1 MQSRAYRTKLRPSQV
16 NGLHALLLFAQEP
29 GAGKEI
35 KSREE
40 APQRSGNTHVFVAL
54 QADAPARV
62 LHDIFG

>member
-1 MQSRAYRTKLRPSQV
+1 MQSRAFRTMLRPLQV
-16 NGLHALLLFAQEP
+16 NGLRELRLFEQEP
-29 GAGKEI
+29 GEGKER
-35 KSREE
+35 KSRKE